1 MSRLGESRFVFW
13 LSAAIVSA
21 AHAAIL
27 FAWHPSAPP
36 HGMSKD
42 EESNG
47 VEVELVSSVDSHS
60 DDTSALPE
68 EPEIQEIQPQD
79 FVENLPPEPTPE
91 PTPHETPPEPIP
103 EVEPQP
109 TPVPTP
115 PPVSRPEQKKA
126 AAKPAAAS
134 RKAVSGA
141 SRASEGPS
149 GSPHAIATMASFA
162 KRPVLTYPPASRQ
175 AREEGTVIVRIT
187 VDSQG
192 RPTGVTIV
200 KSSGYSGLDRA
211 AIEGAWRCKIRNAKE
226 GMVLDVPLRFNL
238 DG

>member
-1 MSRLGESRFVFW
+1 MSRLAESRSVFW
-13 LSAAIVSA
+13 LSAAIVTA

-27 FAWHPSAPP
+27 FAWHPSSPP
-36 HGMSKD
+36 HGMSMD

-47 VEVELVSSVDSHS
+47 VVVELVSSVDSHS
-60 DDTSALPE
+60 EDTSALPE
-68 EPEIQEIQPQD
+68 EPEIQELHPQD
-79 FVENLPPEPTPE
+79 FVENLPPEPTP
-91 PTPHETPPEPIP
+91 HETTPEPIP

-126 AAKPAAAS
+126 PAKPAAAS
-134 RKAVSGA
+134 RQAVPGA
-141 SRASEGPS
+141 SRTSDGPS

-211 AIEGAWRCKIRNAKE
+211 AIEGAWRCRIRNAKE